1 MKVEQILD
9 QKGTAVEAIAR
20 GSSLKDAV
28 KVLGEK
34 NIGAVVVTESDGTVC
49 GILSERDVVK
59 QLSAAGDTLLTGSI
73 ENVMTKNVYT
83 CTCQD
88 TVNDLMELMTEKRIR
103 HLPVVEDGKLT
114 GIISIGDV
122 VKRKIEETEVEAA
135 TLREYIA
142 AG

>member
-73 ENVMTKNVYT
+73 ESMMTKNVYT
-83 CTCQD
+83 CTRQD

-114 GIISIGDV
+114 GIVSIGDV

>member
-73 ENVMTKNVYT
+73 ESVMTKNVYT

-114 GIISIGDV
+114 GIVSIGDV